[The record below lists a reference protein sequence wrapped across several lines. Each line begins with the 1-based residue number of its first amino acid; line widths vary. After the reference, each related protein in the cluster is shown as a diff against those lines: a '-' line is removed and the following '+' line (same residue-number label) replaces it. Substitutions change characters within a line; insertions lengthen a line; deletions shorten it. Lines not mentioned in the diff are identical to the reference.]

1 MNSGWYAGE
10 EEEHRKG
17 HQSSDFSYLD
27 AISQLLSVVIFQVYM
42 SDSKSS

>member
-1 MNSGWYAGE
+1 MLGR
-10 EEEHRKG
+10 RKNIEKEAD
-17 HQSSDFSYLD
+17 QSLDFSYLD